1 MSDSARYDSWASAD
15 KHGEAAK
22 GGECNDATVQ
32 ALDKRIKTMS
42 KELNYSL
49 RRIGEK
55 ESEKFDLIFAIL
67 SELQNRQGKLEEAV
81 RSFKTMQ
88 CGGGVAG
95 FGGDESGQKNGA
107 MCASNV
113 QNGNAQAMAQ
123 NGCAPMNM
131 QMVQCMPQV
140 VIMSP
145 TGGMNG
151 AMNGGGMPMQYAMV
165 SPNGAA
171 QQMPGQ
177 MMQMMPGQ
185 MMAQMPSPSGGMCN
199 ENGELMQQQLPAEQ
213 QQQQPPAEQQQ
224 QQQQQQPQLMQQL
237 QQQLQQPPAEQQQ
250 QQQPQASSQPEAPA
264 SSES

>member
-1 MSDSARYDSWASAD
+1 MSDSARYDSSSWTSAD
-15 KHGEAAK
+15 KLGDAAK
-22 GGECNDATVQ
+22 AGCSSSTDANATV
-32 ALDKRIKTMS
+32 LGFDKRLKTMQ

-81 RSFKTMQ
+81 RSFKAQQ
-88 CGGGVAG
+88 CGGG
-95 FGGDESGQKNGA
+95 GGEEGGQKNGA
-107 MCASNV
+107 MTGGMCIANG
-113 QNGNAQAMAQ
+113 QNGHNGQNGAM

-140 VIMSP
+140 VVMSP
-145 TGGMNG
+145 TGC
-151 AMNGGGMPMQYAMV
+151 MNGGGMQPMQYAMV

-177 MMQMMPGQ
+177 MMQMMMPGQ
-185 MMAQMPSPSGGMCN
+185 MSAPSGGMCN
-199 ENGELMQQQLPAEQ
+199 ENGELMQQLQQQLQPQVEQQQ

-224 QQQQQQPQLMQQL
+224 QPQV
-237 QQQLQQPPAEQQQ
+237 
-250 QQQPQASSQPEAPA
+250 SSQPEAPA